1 MKTFKNFLVLLV
13 LVVSIAV
20 PMRTYASS
28 VEPKDS
34 SEDETEEFAIDGMYA
49 TVRYAD
55 SVNMRSEPSS
65 SSELLTTIP
74 AGEHFEIVD
83 QNRKWF
89 KVNYNS
95 MTGYVFWKYIS
106 FEEEDTS
113 TELSNII
120 GHSIIQYKSSE
131 NRDTN
136 MKIACDTI
144 NGLVLKPGDTFRWSK
159 VVGKTTA
166 KKGYLT
172 APVIINKKPAQGL
185 GGGVCQVSTTLY
197 NALRD
202 TSIVPDELHKHSI
215 GSAYAE
221 NDATVAY
228 GSKDFAFTNSYDY
241 PIEIVAHSYKAVVE
255 IKLLKIE

>member
-34 SEDETEEFAIDGMYA
+34 SEDETEEFAIDGIYA

-113 TELSNII
+113 NELSNII

-172 APVIINKKPAQGL
+172 APVIINKKTAQGL

-202 TSIVPDELHKHSI
+202 TSIIPDELHKHSI

-228 GSKDFAFTNSYDY
+228 GSKDFVFTNSYDY